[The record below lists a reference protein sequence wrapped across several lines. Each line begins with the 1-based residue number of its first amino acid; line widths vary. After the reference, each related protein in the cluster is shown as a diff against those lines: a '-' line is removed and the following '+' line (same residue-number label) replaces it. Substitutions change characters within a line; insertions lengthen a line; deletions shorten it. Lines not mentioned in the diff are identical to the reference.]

1 MTVSARI
8 RLAIPDEFAP
18 ALAGLP
24 WDHRLE
30 EWDHHKVRFVSVK
43 SGLSR
48 HIVRFVSS
56 GGRSFAIKETTVE
69 AAEREIASYR
79 RLNELEIPTLMPV
92 GIVER
97 NEGRMRVATPV
108 GVQLDTNSAG
118 YLITE
123 VMEKV
128 IPDSHLFR
136 RAFTRKNRNRIWDA
150 VIHLFV
156 NLHGSGVYWGDAS
169 LANMLIRFT
178 TESIPE
184 MGSRTTLGAV
194 LADAETVE
202 IHPSVSDSL
211 RVADVDFFLESMLW
225 TEADLRASGI
235 VRDPMMTQEDREY
248 LLTHYNERL
257 ALDREMRS
265 FELVTQIDV
274 DKMLGMIDVKGYGAL
289 LLKHINEHKWYL
301 SEKEGKE
308 VPLVESA
315 HDWYSGVFKPVCRIF
330 TAHGLGTLF
339 PEKSASTL
347 YVEIMEH
354 KYLLSEQRKKDVGL
368 VAAVEDYLGRFGKQ
382 GMAELSIPALVRAL
396 TALFSRFGP
405 ATQNLYVN

>member
-1 MTVSARI
+1 MTVSERI
-8 RLAIPDEFAP
+8 RLAIPDEYAP

-30 EWDHHKVRFVSVK
+30 DWDQLKVRFVPVK
-43 SGLSR
+43 SGMSR

-56 GGRSFAIKETTVE
+56 GSRSFAIKETTVE

-79 RLNELEIPTLMPV
+79 RLNELEIPTLFPV
-92 GIVER
+92 GIVGR
-97 NEGRMRVATPV
+97 NEGMMRVATPV
-108 GVQLDTNSAG
+108 GMQLDPNIVG

-156 NLHGSGVYWGDAS
+156 SLHGSGVYWGDAS

-211 RVADVDFFLESMLW
+211 RLADIDFFLESMLW

-248 LLTHYNERL
+248 LLTHYSERF

-274 DKMLGMIDVKGYGAL
+274 DKMLGMVDVKGYGAL

-308 VPLVESA
+308 VPLVDSA
-315 HDWYSGVFKPVCRIF
+315 HDWYGGVFKPVCRIF
-330 TAHGLGTLF
+330 TAHGLGALF

-354 KYLLSEQRKKDVGL
+354 KYLLSELRKTDVGL

-382 GMAELSIPALVRAL
+382 GMPELSIPALVRAL

-405 ATQNLYVN
+405 ATQNMYVN